1 MKKFID
7 SEGFKSFLT
16 LLKSKLDRDTK
27 KTSDELD
34 KLYTALGWTDKN
46 ETFTNYLS
54 AIEFDTTDLISTL
67 QVMNSYLG
75 KSYAQAGTDTA
86 FARIKKLEDA
96 SAAAGS
102 LTENLAQNKD
112 IDYLFDL
119 YVNHDASTISTED
132 KNAIITTAYGSAD
145 NKPNYLD

>member
-16 LLKSKLDRDTK
+16 LLKSKLDKDTK

-46 ETFTNYLS
+46 ETLANYLI
-54 AIEFDTTDLISTL
+54 AIGFDGSDLISAL
-67 QVMNSYLG
+67 QVLNSYLG
-75 KSYAQAGTDTA
+75 NPDESAGTGTA

-96 SAAAGS
+96 STAAGG

-119 YVNHDASTISTED
+119 YVNHDASTLSTED
-132 KNAIITTAYGSAD
+132 KNAIITTAYGSVD